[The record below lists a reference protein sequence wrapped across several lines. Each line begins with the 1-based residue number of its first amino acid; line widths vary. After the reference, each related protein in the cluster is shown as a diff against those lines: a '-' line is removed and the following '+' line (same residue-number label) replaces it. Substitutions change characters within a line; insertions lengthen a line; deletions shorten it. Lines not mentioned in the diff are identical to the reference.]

1 MTWLTQAQPLF
12 LAGVF
17 GWSGM
22 SKTLG
27 GDLGDLG
34 DLGGRV
40 AGTALHRLL
49 GGRLAPPAY
58 FLLGVA
64 EIALAVSLAVE
75 PGRASALSAAVLSGG
90 FLVYLGYAAVA
101 TPQASCGCLGKRK
114 VRQSWRGF
122 ARAGMLV
129 AAAMVAATGAP
140 AWWHRPP
147 LAGTVLLLA
156 ETALFIA
163 LSAEL
168 DNLWLYPL
176 RRLRV
181 RVRRPLAGAP
191 DVVPL
196 QATVRALVRSTAWR
210 ETAHLVTSDILEHWD
225 AEGHR
230 ILVYNAR
237 TPDGGATALFAVP
250 LDGDADAIRFTL
262 LDEQEVVAA
271 G

>member
-1 MTWLTQAQPLF
+1 MTWLAQAQPLF

-17 GWSGM
+17 GWSGT

-27 GDLGDLG
+27 GDP
-34 DLGGRV
+34 GGRV

-75 PGRASALSAAVLSGG
+75 PGRPSALAAAVLSGG

-122 ARAGMLV
+122 ARAGLLM
-129 AAAMVAATGAP
+129 AAAMAAGIGAP
-140 AWWHRPP
+140 APEWWHRPP
-147 LAGTVLLLA
+147 LAEMVQLLLA
-156 ETALFIA
+156 ETALFIT

-168 DNLWLYPL
+168 DTLWLYPL
-176 RRLRV
+176 WRLRV
-181 RVRRPLAGAP
+181 RIRRPLAGAP
-191 DVVPL
+191 DEVPL
-196 QATVRALVRSTAWR
+196 QATVRTLIRSAAWR
-210 ETAHLVTSDILEHWD
+210 EASHLVASDILEHWD
-225 AEGHR
+225 ADGHR

-237 TPDGGATALFAVP
+237 TPEGGATALFAVP
-250 LDGDADAIRFTL
+250 LAGDADAIRFTL
-262 LDEQEVVAA
+262 VDDQEVVAA